1 MSRLSKNTSSPQ
13 SFRDRF
19 EGANRLWQERRFPEA
34 ESAYLE
40 LLKDDPTS
48 SAAACR
54 IGDVRLALGDRDG
67 ANHYFAQAIA
77 INPNVPWGYVGL
89 GRIAEEAGDLETSL
103 NQYQRAIELSPG
115 LPWIVERIATLTKGL
130 SNARRLNNT
139 REALDAFRRRFEHA
153 NDLLANHQLVE
164 AEAIYRELL
173 SRDPNSAPLLC
184 KLGGIAIEAGRVDE
198 ARTCYDRAIAINRE
212 FSWGHVGL
220 SEILDATGD
229 YDGAIK
235 ALQTA
240 LELDSSLSFA
250 QDRLQS
256 LFKKQRLETERL
268 LGVQIRHWPA
278 EQRDER
284 AGTGDSTR
292 PRVAIVAWD
301 LAHNPVGRA
310 LTLAE
315 VARHHADCEIVG
327 PMFTKYGE
335 DLWAPLRDSVRRF
348 DIRGFQAYS
357 FASFMEGAIRLVAEK
372 PCDVAWVSKPC
383 LPSLLIGFL
392 FKLVHGASIV
402 LDIDDDELAFVDGEA
417 PLSLDEFLAKYTP
430 FDWREP
436 FGKRWTQ
443 LAASMIGHADAI
455 TACNPVLRQKFN
467 GILVRHARDAE
478 PFDEAVAKR
487 DALRAEFGF
496 SDADKV
502 VLFLGTPRPHKG
514 VLEIARALQELGDP
528 SAVLCVV
535 GTITDAAFKSELEA
549 LSTARI
555 VFHPDQPYSRV
566 AELNAMADLVCILQD
581 ASNPIAS
588 AQTPAKLTDALATG
602 TTVLATPVPPLLD
615 MMEPGRIVAV
625 ERDGLVDALRLALS
639 GAHSGAEA
647 VAARRAFFRAEL
659 TTETNAG
666 RALEAIQA
674 ARQKNGPLPPE
685 IFRLL
690 EHIDALMPGHMRP
703 ECTAVMKDVL
713 RAGPRIGKLRTLDK
727 DVNLVFF
734 WKQNDSGIFGR
745 RQDMLL
751 QQFAG
756 MPSIR
761 KILHIDAPISVDLL
775 HSLVKSNSG
784 RGFNQGGLVTAN
796 TIARHLRSSDDGRI
810 HRRALIYRDKE
821 TVLFGQEL
829 PEIQSFPNAVETW
842 LRELDMTDNVLAWVC
857 PVVPYFP
864 EVQKRLGFSF
874 IVADVIDDQR
884 QWPMRLD
891 WRVQVE
897 RNYRET
903 FAQTSMAF
911 ANCRP
916 VSAWLEEE
924 GLKTFV
930 VPNGMDIRRDVE
942 TWQTPV
948 ELAHLRRP
956 IVGYAGNLSHR
967 IDWELI
973 DQIAAKRP
981 YWSFVIIGEPPNN
994 GRYRQIAARSNVYS
1008 MGVLPYETA
1017 LRHIASFDVAMI
1029 PHAHSALSENMNPLK
1044 LYVYRG
1050 LGVPVV
1056 SSAVANLNDLAGDI
1070 RIADSAD
1077 AFVARL
1083 DEAIAEMHSRGR
1095 TYPAPELMQAYSWE
1109 SRAAKIMGHVEQ
1121 VFCGQHLQ
1129 TNEVIAE

>member
-1 MSRLSKNTSSPQ
+1 MSQSIKSPLSI
-13 SFRDRF
+13 RDRF
-19 EGANRLWQERRFPEA
+19 EGANRLWQERRYPEA

-54 IGDVRLALGDRDG
+54 IGDIRLALGDRDG
-67 ANHYFAQAIA
+67 ASYYFSRAVA

-89 GRIAEEAGDLETSL
+89 GRIAEETGDLETSL
-103 NQYQRAIELSPG
+103 NQYKHAIELSPG
-115 LPWIVERIATLTKGL
+115 SPWIAERIDTLTKGL
-130 SNARRLNNT
+130 SDARLLNNS
-139 REALDAFRRRFEHA
+139 REAQDAFRRRFEHA
-153 NDLLANHQLVE
+153 NDLLANHLLVE

-184 KLGGIAIEAGRVDE
+184 KLGGIAIEAGRLDE

-212 FSWGHVGL
+212 FPWGHVGL

-235 ALQTA
+235 ALETA
-240 LELDSSLSFA
+240 LELDSSMSFA
-250 QDRLQS
+250 RDRLQG
-256 LFKKQRLETERL
+256 LVKKRRIETERV

-278 EQRDER
+278 ELRDKVTD
-284 AGTGDSTR
+284 AGKSSR

-301 LAHNPVGRA
+301 LTHNPVGRA

-348 DIRGFQAYS
+348 DIRGFQAHS

-372 PCDVAWVSKPC
+372 PCDVAWVSKPR

-392 FKLVHGASIV
+392 YKLVHGAAIV
-402 LDIDDDELAFVDGEA
+402 LDIDDDELAFVNGEA
-417 PLSLDEFLAKYTP
+417 PLSLDAFLAKYAP
-430 FDWREP
+430 SDWKEP
-436 FGKRWTQ
+436 FAKRWTQ
-443 LAASMIGHADAI
+443 LAASMIGYADAI
-455 TACNPVLRQKFN
+455 TACNPVLQQKFD
-467 GILVRHARDAE
+467 GTLVRHARDAE
-478 PFDEAVAKR
+478 PFDDAVAKR
-487 DALRAEFGF
+487 AALRAEFGF

-502 VLFLGTPRPHKG
+502 VLFLGTPRRHKG
-514 VLEIARALQELGDP
+514 VLEIAKALQELADP

-535 GTITDAAFKSELEA
+535 GTIPEAAFKNELEA
-549 LSTARI
+549 LRSARI
-555 VFHPDQPYSRV
+555 VLYPDQPYSRL
-566 AELNAMADLVCILQD
+566 AEMNAMADLVCILQD

-625 ERDGLVDALRLALS
+625 EREGLVDALRLALS
-639 GAHSGAEA
+639 GRHSGAEA
-647 VAARRAFFRAEL
+647 AAARRAFFRAEL
-659 TTETNAG
+659 TTQANAD
-666 RALEAIQA
+666 RALEAIEA
-674 ARQKNGPLPPE
+674 ARKKNGPVPPE

-690 EHIDALMPGHMRP
+690 EHIDALMPGQLRP

-756 MPSIR
+756 MSNIR

-775 HSLVKSNSG
+775 HSLVKSNTG
-784 RGFNQGGLVTAN
+784 GGFNQGGLVAAN
-796 TIARHLRSSDDGRI
+796 AIARHLRASDDGRV
-810 HRRALIYRDKE
+810 HRRALIHRDKE

-829 PEIQSFPNAVETW
+829 PEIHSFPNAVETW
-842 LRELDMTDNVLAWVC
+842 LRELDMTENVLAWVC

-874 IVADVIDDQR
+874 IVTDVIDDQR

-891 WRVQVE
+891 WRRQIE
-897 RNYRET
+897 RNYSET
-903 FAQTSMAF
+903 FAQTNVAF
-911 ANCRP
+911 ANCQP
-916 VSAWLEEE
+916 VGAWLEAE

-930 VPNGMDIRRDVE
+930 VPNGMDIRHDVE
-942 TWQTPV
+942 KWQAPV
-948 ELAHLRRP
+948 ELAHLKRP

-973 DQIAAKRP
+973 DQIADKRP
-981 YWSFVIIGEPPNN
+981 DWSLVIIGEPPNN
-994 GRYRQIAARSNVYS
+994 GRYRHIAARPNVHAI
-1008 MGVLPYETA
+1008 GVLPYETA
-1017 LRHIASFDVAMI
+1017 LRYIASFDVAMI
-1029 PHAHSALSENMNPLK
+1029 PHAHSAMSENMNPLK

-1070 RIADSAD
+1070 RIADSAET
-1077 AFVARL
+1077 FVARL
-1083 DEAIAEMHSRGR
+1083 EEAIAERQARGR
-1095 TYPAPELMQAYSWE
+1095 TYPAPELTQAYSWE
-1109 SRAAKIMGHVEQ
+1109 SRAAKIMGHIEQ
-1121 VFCGQHLQ
+1121 VFRDQHLPP
-1129 TNEVIAE
+1129 NEVIAA

>member
-1 MSRLSKNTSSPQ
+1 LSQSIKSPL
-13 SFRDRF
+13 SIRDRF
-19 EGANRLWQERRFPEA
+19 EGANRLWQERRYPEA

-54 IGDVRLALGDRDG
+54 IGDIRLALGDRDG
-67 ANHYFAQAIA
+67 ASYYFSRAVA

-89 GRIAEEAGDLETSL
+89 GRIAEETGDLETSL
-103 NQYQRAIELSPG
+103 NQYKHAIELSPG
-115 LPWIVERIATLTKGL
+115 SPWIAERIDTLTKGL
-130 SNARRLNNT
+130 SDARLLNNS
-139 REALDAFRRRFEHA
+139 REAQDAFRRRFEHA
-153 NDLLANHQLVE
+153 NDLLANHLLVE

-184 KLGGIAIEAGRVDE
+184 KLGGIAIEAGRLDE

-212 FSWGHVGL
+212 FPWGHVGL

-348 DIRGFQAYS
+348 DIRGFQAHS

-372 PCDVAWVSKPC
+372 PCDVAWVSKPR

-392 FKLVHGASIV
+392 YKLVHGAAIV
-402 LDIDDDELAFVDGEA
+402 LDIDDDELAFVNGEA
-417 PLSLDEFLAKYTP
+417 PLSLDAFLAKYAP
-430 FDWREP
+430 SDWKEP
-436 FGKRWTQ
+436 FAKRWTQ
-443 LAASMIGHADAI
+443 LAASMIGYADAI
-455 TACNPVLRQKFN
+455 TACNPVLQQKFD
-467 GILVRHARDAE
+467 GTLVRHARDAE
-478 PFDEAVAKR
+478 PFDDAVAKR
-487 DALRAEFGF
+487 AALRAEFGF

-502 VLFLGTPRPHKG
+502 VLFLGTPRRHKG
-514 VLEIARALQELGDP
+514 VLEIAKALQELADP

-535 GTITDAAFKSELEA
+535 GTIPEAAFKNELEA
-549 LSTARI
+549 LRSARI
-555 VFHPDQPYSRV
+555 VLYPDQPYSRL
-566 AELNAMADLVCILQD
+566 AEMNAMADLVCILQD

-625 ERDGLVDALRLALS
+625 EREGLVDALRLALS
-639 GAHSGAEA
+639 GRHSGAEA
-647 VAARRAFFRAEL
+647 AAARRAFFRAEL
-659 TTETNAG
+659 TTQANAD
-666 RALEAIQA
+666 RALEAIEA
-674 ARQKNGPLPPE
+674 ARKKNGPVPPE

-690 EHIDALMPGHMRP
+690 EHIDALMPGQLRP
-703 ECTAVMKDVL
+703 ECTAVMKGVL
-713 RAGPRIGKLRTLDK
+713 RASPRIGKLRTLDK

-756 MPSIR
+756 MSNIR

-775 HSLVKSNSG
+775 HSLVKSNTG
-784 RGFNQGGLVTAN
+784 GGFNQGGLVAAN
-796 TIARHLRSSDDGRI
+796 AIARHLRASDDGRV
-810 HRRALIYRDKE
+810 HRRALIHRDKE

-829 PEIQSFPNAVETW
+829 PEIHSFPNAVETW
-842 LRELDMTDNVLAWVC
+842 LRELDMTENVLAWVC

-874 IVADVIDDQR
+874 IVTDVIDDQR

-891 WRVQVE
+891 WRRQIE
-897 RNYRET
+897 RNYSET
-903 FAQTSMAF
+903 FAQTNVAF
-911 ANCRP
+911 ANCQP
-916 VSAWLEEE
+916 VGAWLEAE

-930 VPNGMDIRRDVE
+930 VPNGMDIRHDVE
-942 TWQTPV
+942 KWQAPV
-948 ELAHLRRP
+948 ELAHLKRP

-973 DQIAAKRP
+973 DQIADKRP
-981 YWSFVIIGEPPNN
+981 DWSLVIIGEPPNN
-994 GRYRQIAARSNVYS
+994 GRYRHIAARPNVHAI
-1008 MGVLPYETA
+1008 GVLPYETA
-1017 LRHIASFDVAMI
+1017 LRYIASFDVAMI
-1029 PHAHSALSENMNPLK
+1029 PHAHSAMSENMNPLK

-1070 RIADSAD
+1070 RIADSAET
-1077 AFVARL
+1077 FVARL
-1083 DEAIAEMHSRGR
+1083 EEAIAERQARGR
-1095 TYPAPELMQAYSWE
+1095 TYPAPELTQAYSWE
-1109 SRAAKIMGHVEQ
+1109 SRAAKIMGHIEQ
-1121 VFCGQHLQ
+1121 VFRDQHLPP
-1129 TNEVIAE
+1129 NEVIAA

>member
-1 MSRLSKNTSSPQ
+1 MSQSIKSPLSI
-13 SFRDRF
+13 RDRF
-19 EGANRLWQERRFPEA
+19 EGANRLWQERRYPEA

-54 IGDVRLALGDRDG
+54 IGDIRLALGDRDG
-67 ANHYFAQAIA
+67 ASYYFSRAVA

-89 GRIAEEAGDLETSL
+89 GRIAEETGDLETSL
-103 NQYQRAIELSPG
+103 NQYKHAIELSPG
-115 LPWIVERIATLTKGL
+115 SPWIAERIDTLTKGL
-130 SNARRLNNT
+130 SDARLLNNS
-139 REALDAFRRRFEHA
+139 REAQDAFRRRFEHA
-153 NDLLANHQLVE
+153 NDLLANHLLVE

-184 KLGGIAIEAGRVDE
+184 KLGGIAIEAGRLDE

-212 FSWGHVGL
+212 FPWGHVGL

-235 ALQTA
+235 ALETA
-240 LELDSSLSFA
+240 LELDSSMSFA
-250 QDRLQS
+250 RDRLQG
-256 LFKKQRLETERL
+256 LVKKRRIETERV

-278 EQRDER
+278 ELRDKVTD
-284 AGTGDSTR
+284 AGKSSR

-301 LAHNPVGRA
+301 LTHNPVGRA

-348 DIRGFQAYS
+348 DIRGFQAHS

-372 PCDVAWVSKPC
+372 PCDVAWVSKPR

-392 FKLVHGASIV
+392 YKLVHGAAIV
-402 LDIDDDELAFVDGEA
+402 LDIDDDELAFVNGEA
-417 PLSLDEFLAKYTP
+417 PLSLDAFLAKYAP
-430 FDWREP
+430 SDWKEP
-436 FGKRWTQ
+436 FAKRWTQ
-443 LAASMIGHADAI
+443 LAASMIGYADAI
-455 TACNPVLRQKFN
+455 TACNPVLQQKFD
-467 GILVRHARDAE
+467 GTLVRHARDAE
-478 PFDEAVAKR
+478 PFDDAVAKR
-487 DALRAEFGF
+487 AALRAEFGF

-502 VLFLGTPRPHKG
+502 VLFLGTPRRHKG
-514 VLEIARALQELGDP
+514 VLEIAKALQELADP

-535 GTITDAAFKSELEA
+535 GTIPEAAFKNELEA
-549 LSTARI
+549 LRSARI
-555 VFHPDQPYSRV
+555 VLYPDQPYSRL
-566 AELNAMADLVCILQD
+566 AEMNAMADLVCILQD

-625 ERDGLVDALRLALS
+625 EREGLVDALRLALS
-639 GAHSGAEA
+639 GRHSGAEA
-647 VAARRAFFRAEL
+647 AAARRAFFRAEL
-659 TTETNAG
+659 TTQANAD
-666 RALEAIQA
+666 RALEAIEA
-674 ARQKNGPLPPE
+674 ARKKNGPVPPE

-690 EHIDALMPGHMRP
+690 EHIDALMPGQLRP
-703 ECTAVMKDVL
+703 ECTAVMKGVL
-713 RAGPRIGKLRTLDK
+713 RASPRIGKLRTLDK

-756 MPSIR
+756 MSNIR

-775 HSLVKSNSG
+775 HSLVKSNTG
-784 RGFNQGGLVTAN
+784 GGFNQGGLVAAN
-796 TIARHLRSSDDGRI
+796 AIARHLRASDDGRV
-810 HRRALIYRDKE
+810 HRRALIHRDKE

-829 PEIQSFPNAVETW
+829 PEIHSFPNAVETW
-842 LRELDMTDNVLAWVC
+842 LRELDMTENVLAWVC

-874 IVADVIDDQR
+874 IVTDVIDDQR

-891 WRVQVE
+891 WRRQIE
-897 RNYRET
+897 RNYSET
-903 FAQTSMAF
+903 FAQTNVAF
-911 ANCRP
+911 ANCQP
-916 VSAWLEEE
+916 VGAWLEAE

-930 VPNGMDIRRDVE
+930 VPNGMDIRHDVE
-942 TWQTPV
+942 KWQAPV
-948 ELAHLRRP
+948 ELAHLKRP

-973 DQIAAKRP
+973 DQIADKRP
-981 YWSFVIIGEPPNN
+981 DWSLVIIGEPPNN
-994 GRYRQIAARSNVYS
+994 GRYRHIAARPNVHAI
-1008 MGVLPYETA
+1008 GVLPYETA
-1017 LRHIASFDVAMI
+1017 LRYIASFDVAMI
-1029 PHAHSALSENMNPLK
+1029 PHAHSAMSENMNPLK

-1070 RIADSAD
+1070 RIADSAET
-1077 AFVARL
+1077 FVARL
-1083 DEAIAEMHSRGR
+1083 EEAIAERQARGR
-1095 TYPAPELMQAYSWE
+1095 TYPAPELTQAYSWE
-1109 SRAAKIMGHVEQ
+1109 SRAAKIMGHIEQ
-1121 VFCGQHLQ
+1121 VFRDQHLPP
-1129 TNEVIAE
+1129 NEVIAA